1 MDGDDGEEDGDL
13 DEIVMEEDVIGLG
26 GSQTNL
32 YKVHGVCIVKML
44 ERLGLLAYC

>member
-13 DEIVMEEDVIGLG
+13 DEIVMEEEVIGLG

-32 YKVHGVCIVKML
+32 YKVVCIVKILKMNIWIVWP
-44 ERLGLLAYC
+44 